1 MPITINGNGTI
12 TGLSAGGLPA
22 GSVTSA
28 TLAAGAKPITV
39 AEQWKLLA
47 DEDINGSQALSNLG
61 VQTSLGGGQLGGTQM
76 TKDGST
82 FTFPSTGIY
91 LVMSG
96 IWFNSNGDISN
107 VRVQIE
113 YSSDSGSSFSVAA
126 DSFGVVQDEGN
137 SGQHYNNASTMFIFD
152 ITDTTNQKVRMSVNS
167 SSNLTYQGS
176 SNETSSHITFI
187 RLGAT

>member
-1 MPITINGNGTI
+1 MAITINGNGTI

-39 AEQWKLLA
+39 GEQWKLLA
-47 DEDINGSQALSNLG
+47 DQDVNGHSALSNLG
-61 VQTSLGGGQLGGTQM
+61 AQTSFGGGQLGGTQM
-76 TKDGST
+76 SKDGAT

-96 IWFNSNGDISN
+96 IWHNSNGDISN
-107 VRVQIE
+107 PRVQIE
-113 YSSDSGSSFSVAA
+113 YSSDGGTNFSVAA
-126 DSFGVVQDEGN
+126 DSFGFVQDDGN
-137 SGQHYNNASTMFIFD
+137 SGQHYNNATCMFIFD
-152 ITDTTNQKVRMSVNS
+152 ITDTTNQKVRMAVNS
-167 SSNLTYQGS
+167 GSNLTYQGDP
-176 SNETSSHITFI
+176 NITSSHITFI